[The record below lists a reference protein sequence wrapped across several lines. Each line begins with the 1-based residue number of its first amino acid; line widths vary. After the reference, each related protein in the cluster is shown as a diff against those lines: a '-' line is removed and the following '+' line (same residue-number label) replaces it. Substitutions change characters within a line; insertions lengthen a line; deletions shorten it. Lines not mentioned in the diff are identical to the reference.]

1 MTHHYTAELAAFVAD
16 LRFDALPSEVV
27 EHARLLAL
35 DTFGCGLLGSRMP
48 WSRVL
53 LETLRDVEVA
63 GDALVWGT
71 DARLSAPGAALVNG
85 TAVHGFELDDVGPGG
100 HNGSVALT
108 SALALADHFGGVSG
122 KDLITAMVA
131 GIEVAAR
138 VQECV
143 GRTPQVRFG
152 FHGPGLLGTFGATA
166 AAAKTLGL
174 NREQVVHALGHA
186 GQQAAGLMAVQHGG
200 MGKRLLAGKAA
211 HSGGLS
217 ALLASRGFTNVP
229 DIFEREYGGFCSAF
243 CGGQPVYDLSR
254 LVKGLGEE
262 WFTPRVLFK
271 MWACRVPIHPPLEAL
286 RSLRRRHPLSPEE
299 VERVTVWLDEGAVKA
314 VGFPWT
320 PTTVTSAQLNLAYC
334 CAVFLLEND
343 VSVGQFAEEKL
354 ADPRVLELA
363 AKVRAVHDP
372 ALEGGPGLGR
382 RARVEVRL
390 KDGTT
395 LSAVGTVRGGAENPV
410 TRADVEAK
418 FRKLT
423 HGVLDAA
430 GQDRL
435 IAACDRLDL
444 LADSAE
450 LTALLEIPA
459 PKPDAEEVLR

>member
-16 LRFDALPSEVV
+16 LKFESLPAAVV

-48 WSRVL
+48 WGRLL
-53 LETLRDVEVA
+53 LETLRDAEGA

-71 DARLSAPGAALVNG
+71 DVRLSAPSAALVNG

-100 HNGSVALT
+100 HNGSVVLT

-122 KDLITAMVA
+122 KDLIAAMVA

-138 VQECV
+138 VQECI
-143 GRTPQVRFG
+143 GRTPQVKNG
-152 FHGPGLLGTFGATA
+152 FHGPGLLGTFGAA
-166 AAAKTLGL
+166 AAAARVLGL
-174 NREQVVHALGHA
+174 NREQVVHAFGHA
-186 GQQAAGLMAVQHGG
+186 GQQAAGLMGVQHGG

-211 HSGGLS
+211 HSGVLS
-217 ALLASRGFTNVP
+217 GLLAARGFTNVP
-229 DIFEREYGGFCSAF
+229 NIFECEYGGFCSAF
-243 CGGQPVYDLSR
+243 CGGQQVYDLGK
-254 LVKGLGEE
+254 LVGGLGEE
-262 WFTPRVLFK
+262 WFTPRVLFRVLFK
-271 MWACRVPIHPPLEAL
+271 MWACRVPIHPALEAL
-286 RSLRRRHPLSPEE
+286 RGLRRQHPLPPGE
-299 VERVTVWLDEGAVKA
+299 VEEITVWLDEGAVKA

-334 CAVFLLEND
+334 CAVFLIEDD
-343 VSVGQFAEEKL
+343 VSVGQFTEAKL
-354 ADPRVLELA
+354 ADPRVLELTA
-363 AKVRAVHDP
+363 RVRAVHDP
-372 ALEGGPGLGR
+372 ALEVGPGLGR

-390 KDGTT
+390 KDGTV
-395 LSAVGTVRGGAENPV
+395 LAAIGTVRGGPENPV

-423 HGVLDAA
+423 HDILDPA

-435 IAACDRLDL
+435 IVACARLDA

-450 LTALLEIPA
+450 LTALLKI
-459 PKPDAEEVLR
+459 AEEEVQ

>member
-1 MTHHYTAELAAFVAD
+1 MTHHYTAELAEFVAG
-16 LRFDALPSEVV
+16 LKFESLPPAVV

-48 WSRVL
+48 WSRIL
-53 LETLRDVEVA
+53 LETLRDAEGA

-71 DARLSAPGAALVNG
+71 DVRLSAPSAALVNG

-100 HNGSVALT
+100 HNGSVVLT

-122 KDLITAMVA
+122 KDLVTATVA

-143 GRTPQVRFG
+143 GRTPQVRNG
-152 FHGPGLLGTFGATA
+152 FHGPGLLGTFGAAA
-166 AAAKTLGL
+166 AAAKVLGL
-174 NREQVVHALGHA
+174 NREQVVHAFGHA

-211 HSGGLS
+211 HSGVLS
-217 ALLASRGFTNVP
+217 ALLAARGFTNVP
-229 DIFEREYGGFCSAF
+229 NIFECEYGGFCSAF
-243 CGGQPVYDLSR
+243 CGGQPVYDLGK
-254 LVKGLGEE
+254 LVKGLGQE

-286 RSLRRRHPLSPEE
+286 RSLRRQHPLPPED
-299 VERVTVWLDEGAVKA
+299 VEQVTVWLDEGAVKA

-334 CAVFLLEND
+334 CAVFLLEDD
-343 VSVGQFAEEKL
+343 VSVGQFTEAKL
-354 ADPRVLELA
+354 ADPQVLALA
-363 AKVRAVHDP
+363 ARVKAVHDP

-390 KDGTT
+390 KDGTVLAAT
-395 LSAVGTVRGGAENPV
+395 GTVRGGPENPV

-423 HGVLDAA
+423 RDILDGA

-435 IAACDRLDL
+435 IAACGRLDA
-444 LADSAE
+444 LADAAE
-450 LTALLEIPA
+450 LTALLNVA
-459 PKPDAEEVLR
+459 GAKPKAEEVL

>member
-1 MTHHYTAELAAFVAD
+1 MAHHYTAELAAFVAD

-35 DTFGCGLLGSRMP
+35 DTFGCGLLGSRTP
-48 WSRVL
+48 WGRIVL
-53 LETLRDVEVA
+53 EALREVEGP
-63 GDALVWGT
+63 GDSLVWGT
-71 DARLSAPGAALVNG
+71 GVRLSAPTAALVNG

-108 SALALADHFGGVSG
+108 SALALADHVRGVSG

-143 GRTPQVRFG
+143 GRKPQVRFG

-166 AAAKTLGL
+166 AAAKTLGP

-211 HSGGLS
+211 HSGVLA
-217 ALLASRGFTNVP
+217 ALLAARGFTNVP

-271 MWACRVPIHPPLEAL
+271 MWACRVPIHPALEAL
-286 RSLRRRHPLSPEE
+286 RALRRDHPLPPDE
-299 VERVTVWLDEGAVKA
+299 VEQVTVWLDEGAVKA

-320 PTTVTSAQLNLAYC
+320 PTTITSAQLNLAYC

-343 VSVGQFAEEKL
+343 VSIDQFREEKL
-354 ADPRVLELA
+354 ADPRVLDLA
-363 AKVRAVHDP
+363 ARVKAVHDP
-372 ALEGGPGLGR
+372 GLEGGPGLGR
-382 RARVEVRL
+382 RARVQVRL
-390 KDGTT
+390 RDGTVLT
-395 LSAVGTVRGGAENPV
+395 AVGEVRGGPENPI

-423 HGVLDAA
+423 QATLPPAA
-430 GQDRL
+430 QDRL
-435 IAACDRLDL
+435 IRTCARLETLADTVELADL
-444 LADSAE
+444 LGSGAF
-450 LTALLEIPA
+450 
-459 PKPDAEEVLR
+459 

>member
-1 MTHHYTAELAAFVAD
+1 MTHHHTAQLAEFVAD
-16 LRFDALPSEVV
+16 LKFEALPPAVV
-27 EHARLLAL
+27 DHARLLAL
-35 DTFGCGLLGSRMP
+35 DTFGCGLLGSRTP
-48 WSRVL
+48 WSRIL
-53 LETLRDVEVA
+53 LDTLREVEGP

-71 DARLSAPGAALVNG
+71 DVRLSAPSAALVNG
-85 TAVHGFELDDVGPGG
+85 TAVHGFEVDDVGPGG
-100 HNGSVALT
+100 HNGSVVLT

-152 FHGPGLLGTFGATA
+152 FHGPGLLGTFGAA
-166 AAAKTLGL
+166 AAAARTLGL

-211 HSGGLS
+211 HSGVLA
-217 ALLASRGFTNVP
+217 ALLAARGFTNVP
-229 DIFEREYGGFCSAF
+229 NIFECEYGGFCSAF
-243 CGGQPVYDLSR
+243 SGGQATYDLSK
-254 LVKGLGEE
+254 LVRGLGEE

-286 RSLRRRHPLSPEE
+286 RALRREHPLPPEE
-299 VERVTVWLDEGAVKA
+299 VAEVTVWLDEGAVKA

-334 CAVFLLEND
+334 CAVFLLEDD
-343 VSVGQFAEEKL
+343 VFIDQFREEKL
-354 ADPRVLELA
+354 ADPRVLDLA
-363 AKVRAVHDP
+363 ARVKAVHDP

-382 RARVEVRL
+382 RARVQVRL
-390 KDGTT
+390 RDGTVLT
-395 LSAVGTVRGGAENPV
+395 ALGEVRGGPENPI

-418 FRKLT
+418 FRKFT
-423 HGVLDAA
+423 RGVLSPAA
-430 GQDRL
+430 QDRF
-435 IAACDRLDL
+435 IETCDRLETLADTAELADL
-444 LADSAE
+444 LGSGAA
-450 LTALLEIPA
+450 
-459 PKPDAEEVLR
+459 

>member
-16 LRFDALPSEVV
+16 LKFEALPPAVV

-48 WSRVL
+48 WGRILV
-53 LETLRDVEVA
+53 ETFREVEGP

-71 DARLSAPGAALVNG
+71 DVRLSAPSAALVNG

-100 HNGSVALT
+100 HNGSVVLT

-152 FHGPGLLGTFGATA
+152 FHGPGLLGTFGAAA
-166 AAAKTLGL
+166 AAAKTLSL
-174 NREQVVHALGHA
+174 SREQVVHALGHA

-200 MGKRLLAGKAA
+200 MGKRLLAGKGA
-211 HSGGLS
+211 HSGVLAALLS
-217 ALLASRGFTNVP
+217 ARGFTNVP

-243 CGGQPVYDLSR
+243 CGGQATYDLGK
-254 LVKGLGEE
+254 LVRGLGKE

-286 RSLRRRHPLSPEE
+286 RSLRREHPLPPEGVAE
-299 VERVTVWLDEGAVKA
+299 VTVWLDEGAVKA

-343 VSVGQFAEEKL
+343 VFIDQFREENL
-354 ADPRVLELA
+354 ADPRILELA
-363 AKVRAVHDP
+363 AKVKALHDP

-382 RARVEVRL
+382 RARVQVRL
-390 KDGTT
+390 RDGTT
-395 LSAVGTVRGGAENPV
+395 LTTIGEVRGGPDNPI
-410 TRADVEAK
+410 TRDDIEAK

-423 HGVLDAA
+423 HGVLAPAA
-430 GQDRL
+430 QDRL
-435 IAACDRLDL
+435 IEVCNRLETWADTAGLVEL
-444 LADSAE
+444 LSTVVA
-450 LTALLEIPA
+450 
-459 PKPDAEEVLR
+459 